1 MNCIIN
7 GEKVEYCHI
16 EQDETGN
23 TVVEY
28 SKKFNVATAHMGEIM
43 KRLCEANLHAVVTHY
58 PVKYKIVVILLDK
71 IEDVHPVLNAL
82 SIPYGCYEVNKEDAI
97 ITVDIPVIN
106 KML

>member
-1 MNCIIN
+1 MGYIVN
-7 GEKVEYCHI
+7 GERVEYCHI
-16 EQDETGN
+16 EQDKAGDTI
-23 TVVEY
+23 VEY
-28 SKKFNVATAHMGEIM
+28 SKRFNIATAHIGETM
-43 KRLCEANLHAVVTHY
+43 KRLREADLHAVVTHY